1 MRIGELSRQTACQV
15 ETIRYYERVGIL
27 PEPQRAQNN
36 YRHYGE
42 SHRRRLRFVRR
53 CRDLGFSLE
62 EVRAL
67 LAMIDGGAQSCAEV
81 EALGREHLGAVCAKI
96 ADLEQMASR
105 LSELVSRC
113 HGGDTPDC
121 SFLEELFDRPSD
133 RAETARQ

>member
-1 MRIGELSRQTACQV
+1 MLIGKLAHQTGCPI

-27 PEPQRAQNN
+27 PEPERGQNN

-42 SHRRRLRFVRR
+42 PHRRRLRFVRR

-67 LAMIDGGAQSCAEV
+67 LIMIDGGTRSCAEV
-81 EALGREHLGAVCAKI
+81 EALGRGHLDEVRAKLI
-96 ADLEQMASR
+96 DLRQLESR

-113 HGGDTPDC
+113 DGGNTPDC
-121 SFLEELFDRPSD
+121 SFLEELFEGQSECEVTQR
-133 RAETARQ
+133 